1 MENGQK
7 QYFCKFLN
15 SHNVFHNPEMW
26 EKLTDYMIKEKTDKY
41 NDIEYQV
48 QNKKYSD
55 DENKKK
61 DKINQIIFAQL
72 ISVSNNMCDY
82 NFDIDMAEKIMMEY
96 IKRYELEEAYTQMI
110 MDIINNKRKEINNK
124 SEIKETKNKE
134 DKKK

>member
-1 MENGQK
+1 
-7 QYFCKFLN
+7 
-15 SHNVFHNPEMW
+15 
-26 EKLTDYMIKEKTDKY
+26 MIKEKTDKY
-41 NDIEYQV
+41 NDIEYKV

-61 DKINQIIFAQL
+61 EKINQIIFAQL
-72 ISVSNNMCDY
+72 ISVSNNMCDF

-96 IKRYELEEAYTQMI
+96 IKRYELEETYTQMI
-110 MDIINNKRKEINNK
+110 MDIIDNKRKEINNK